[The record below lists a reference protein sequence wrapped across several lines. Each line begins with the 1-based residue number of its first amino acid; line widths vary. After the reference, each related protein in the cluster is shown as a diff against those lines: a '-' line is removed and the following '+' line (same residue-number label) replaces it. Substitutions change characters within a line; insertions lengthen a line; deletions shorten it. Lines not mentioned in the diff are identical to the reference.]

1 MSLSSPIN
9 GRRIEKRRAQALG
22 ACDEGGIMDYKDIAA
37 RAGKTFIQAFL
48 GVFIPVLVAY
58 LNSGWPDSIGAVW
71 VAMAPTLAAA
81 LAAGI
86 SAAWNYFQQIYG
98 GQ

>member
-1 MSLSSPIN
+1 
-9 GRRIEKRRAQALG
+9 
-22 ACDEGGIMDYKDIAA
+22 MDYKDIAA
-37 RAGKTFIQAFL
+37 RAGKTFVQAFM

-58 LNSGWPDSIGAVW
+58 LNSGWPESIGAVW

-86 SAAWNYFQQIYG
+86 SAAWNYFQQLYG